1 LIAKLEALFRTRTA
15 QDWETLM
22 EAAGV
27 PLAICRTTREW
38 TELPEAK
45 ASGAIV
51 ELPDSTLGMVRQ
63 PGMQIN
69 LSETPG
75 GIAGGA
81 PRPDHHRAEI
91 LAELRTLSPRSM
103 PLSPKPDR
111 RAPLAG
117 LRVVDLGTVLV
128 GPACGRTLAEFGA
141 DVIKVDDPKGLGPG
155 IDVGR
160 GKRSLLLDLRPAE
173 GREVLDRLIDSS
185 DIVLQNFRYGVAE
198 KMGIGYE
205 QLRKKKPG
213 LIYIAYSLYGRKSP
227 WAGRPGYDNQAQA
240 ATGMMD
246 RFGDGRP
253 AIEAL
258 TVNDYGTALIGS
270 FGVALAIYHQNRL
283 KSEGRPAIGQ
293 LVDSALVCTASMLQ
307 APFLCDHPGA
317 IHDEPRG
324 QSALGSGALHRHYR
338 AADGW
343 MFLAAHPAQ
352 LGSMGAVE
360 GLSGITSQKPETLQ
374 AFLEERL
381 SSASVSEWSKRFA
394 AIDVAVHATLTI
406 AQVMSLTYSRS
417 RNLLLER
424 PHPDGGMVTTIG
436 PIPRLS
442 HTPVQAGRPLR
453 PSLDAEEVLTEIGL
467 ADRIAS
473 LLQDG
478 IIAIRPPKK

>member
-1 LIAKLEALFRTRTA
+1 
-15 QDWETLM
+15 
-22 EAAGV
+22 
-27 PLAICRTTREW
+27 
-38 TELPEAK
+38 
-45 ASGAIV
+45 
-51 ELPDSTLGMVRQ
+51 
-63 PGMQIN
+63 
-69 LSETPG
+69 
-75 GIAGGA
+75 
-81 PRPDHHRAEI
+81 
-91 LAELRTLSPRSM
+91 
-103 PLSPKPDR
+103 
-111 RAPLAG
+111 
-117 LRVVDLGTVLV
+117 VDLGTVLV

-155 IDVGR
+155 VDVGR
-160 GKRSLLLDLRPAE
+160 GKRSVLLDLRPAE
-173 GREVLDRLIDSS
+173 GREVLDRLIESS
-185 DIVLQNFRYGVAE
+185 DIILQNFRYGVAE
-198 KMGIGYE
+198 RMGIGYE

-270 FGVALAIYHQNRL
+270 FGVALAIYHQNQM
-283 KSEGRPAIGQ
+283 KSAGRPAIGQ
-293 LVDSALVCTASMLQ
+293 LVDSALVYTASMLQ

-324 QSALGSGALHRHYR
+324 QSALGSSALHCNYR

-352 LGSMGAVE
+352 LSSMNDVE
-360 GLSGITSQKPETLQ
+360 GLSGITSQKPDALQ

-381 SSASVSEWSKRFA
+381 SSASVSEWTKRFA
-394 AIDVAVHATLTI
+394 AIDVAVHATLNI
-406 AQVMSLTYSRS
+406 AQVMSLPYSRS

-424 PHPDGGMVTTIG
+424 PHPDGGTVTTIG

-467 ADRIAS
+467 ADRIAQ

-478 IIAIRPPKK
+478 VIAIRPPKH